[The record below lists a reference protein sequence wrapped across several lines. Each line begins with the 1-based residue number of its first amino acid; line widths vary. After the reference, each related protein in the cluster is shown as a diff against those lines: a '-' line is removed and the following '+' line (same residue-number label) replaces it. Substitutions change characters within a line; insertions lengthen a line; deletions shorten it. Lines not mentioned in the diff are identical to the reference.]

1 MAKKE
6 KEVIEES
13 EEVVEEKAP
22 EPEPTPEPEPK
33 KEDYKQVNTSRG
45 LMKRFPDGH
54 LEPW

>member
-13 EEVVEEKAP
+13 EEVVEEEAP